1 MKLARVGAPGSER
14 PALVTDSGEL
24 RSLEGIVADIDGAS
38 LAPPQLAK
46 LADVSVQD
54 LPLLSP
60 ASRYGP
66 CVGAVSKFIC
76 IGLNYA
82 DYAKEADMEIPAEPI
97 LFMKAPSAIC
107 GANDNII
114 IPKNAMKTDYE
125 VELGIVIGSSCSH
138 VAIEDAQQYVAGYC
152 VVNDLSERAFQL
164 EGTGQW
170 VKGKSADTFGPI
182 GPWLVTRDEVDDVQN
197 LDIWLSVNG
206 KTMQSSNT
214 RQMIFG
220 VDELVSYL
228 SRYMTLLPGDVIA
241 TGTPFGGGL
250 GLTPPVYL
258 RAGDRM
264 ALGVHGLGQQNQTTV
279 PWPGDSPAKSN
290 SKGENCG

>member
-1 MKLARVGAPGSER
+1 MKLARVGAAGSEQ
-14 PALVTDSGEL
+14 AAVVTDSGEL
-24 RSLEGIVADIDGAS
+24 RSLEGIVDDIAGAS
-38 LAPPQLAK
+38 LAPEQLAK
-46 LADVSVQD
+46 LGDVNVEQ

-60 ASRYGP
+60 ALRYGP
-66 CVGAVSKFIC
+66 CVGAASKFIC
-76 IGLNYA
+76 IGLNYT
-82 DYAKEADMEIPAEPI
+82 DHAKEAGMEIPAEPI

-125 VELGIVIGSSCSH
+125 VELGIVIGSLCSH
-138 VAIEDAQQYVAGYC
+138 VAVVDAKDYVAGYC

-182 GPWLVTRDEVDDVQN
+182 VPWLVTRDEVDDVQD
-197 LDIWLSVNG
+197 LDIWLKVNG
-206 KTMQSSNT
+206 KTRQSSNT
-214 RQMIFG
+214 KQMIFG

-241 TGTPFGGGL
+241 TGTPFGVGL
-250 GLTPPVYL
+250 GLKPPIYL
-258 RAGDRM
+258 SAGDRM
-264 ALGVHGLGQQNQTTV
+264 ELGVQVLGQKNQTTV
-279 PWPGDSPAKSN
+279 KFY
-290 SKGENCG
+290 SKGDNRG

>member
-1 MKLARVGAPGSER
+1 MKLARVGASGREQ
-14 PALVTDSGEL
+14 PAVVTDSGEL
-24 RSLEGIVADIDGAS
+24 RSLEGIVDDIAGVS
-38 LAPPQLAK
+38 LAPEQLAK
-46 LADVSVQD
+46 LADVNVEE

-60 ASRYGP
+60 ESRYGP

-82 DYAKEADMEIPAEPI
+82 DHAKEAGMEIPAEPI

-107 GANDNII
+107 GANDDII
-114 IPKNAMKTDYE
+114 IPKNALKTDYE
-125 VELGIVIGSSCSH
+125 VELGIVIGATCSH
-138 VAIEDAQQYVAGYC
+138 VAVEDAKEHIAGYC

-182 GPWLVTRDEVDDVQN
+182 GPWLVMRDEIDDVQD
-197 LDIWLSVNG
+197 LDIWLKVNG

-214 RQMIFG
+214 KQMIFG

-241 TGTPFGGGL
+241 TGTPFGVGL
-250 GLTPPVYL
+250 GLKPPIYL
-258 RAGDRM
+258 SAGDRM
-264 ALGVHGLGQQNQTTV
+264 ELGVQGLGQQNQTTV
-279 PWPGDSPAKSN
+279 KFY
-290 SKGENCG
+290 SKGDICG

>member
-1 MKLARVGAPGSER
+1 MKLARVGASGREQ
-14 PALVTDSGEL
+14 PAVVTDSGEL
-24 RSLEGIVADIDGAS
+24 RSLEGIVDDIAGVS
-38 LAPPQLAK
+38 LAPEQLAK
-46 LADVSVQD
+46 LADVNVEE

-60 ASRYGP
+60 ESRYGP

-82 DYAKEADMEIPAEPI
+82 DHAKEAGMEIPAEPI

-107 GANDNII
+107 GANDDII
-114 IPKNAMKTDYE
+114 IPKNALKTDYE
-125 VELGIVIGSSCSH
+125 VELGIVIGATCSH
-138 VAIEDAQQYVAGYC
+138 VAVEDAKEHIAGYC

-182 GPWLVTRDEVDDVQN
+182 GPWLVTRDEIDDVQD
-197 LDIWLSVNG
+197 LDIWLKVNG

-214 RQMIFG
+214 KQMIFG

-241 TGTPFGGGL
+241 TGTPFGVGL
-250 GLTPPVYL
+250 GLKPPIYL
-258 RAGDRM
+258 SAGDRM
-264 ALGVHGLGQQNQTTV
+264 ELGVQGLGQQNQTTV
-279 PWPGDSPAKSN
+279 KFY
-290 SKGENCG
+290 SKGDICG

>member
-1 MKLARVGAPGSER
+1 MKLARVGASGREQ
-14 PALVTDSGEL
+14 PAVVTDSGEL
-24 RSLEGIVADIDGAS
+24 RSLEGIVEDIAGAS
-38 LAPPQLAK
+38 LAPEQLAK
-46 LADVSVQD
+46 LANVNVQE

-60 ASRYGP
+60 ESRYGP

-82 DYAKEADMEIPAEPI
+82 DHAKEAGMDIPAEPI

-125 VELGIVIGSSCSH
+125 VELGIVIGATCSH
-138 VAIEDAQQYVAGYC
+138 VAVEDAKEHIAGYC

-182 GPWLVTRDEVDDVQN
+182 GPWLVTRDEIDDVQD
-197 LDIWLSVNG
+197 LDIWLKVNG

-214 RQMIFG
+214 KQMIFG

-241 TGTPFGGGL
+241 TGTPFGVGL
-250 GLTPPVYL
+250 GLKPPIYL
-258 RAGDRM
+258 SAGDRM
-264 ALGVHGLGQQNQTTV
+264 ELGVQGLGQQNQTTV
-279 PWPGDSPAKSN
+279 KFY
-290 SKGENCG
+290 SKGDICG